1 MFFQFFDVASV
12 ASIPRRNLDL
22 NGNRTGKRVEFFG
35 VPALIWRSEGAG
47 LLNLGNKESSEEYSF
62 KFFIFRILAKFRKSK
77 NAGPTC
83 ITTIITLEPCALNAG
98 FHHFILRFNKF
109 SYFADT
115 IERRYRR

>member
-1 MFFQFFDVASV
+1 
-12 ASIPRRNLDL
+12 
-22 NGNRTGKRVEFFG
+22 
-35 VPALIWRSEGAG
+35 
-47 LLNLGNKESSEEYSF
+47 
-62 KFFIFRILAKFRKSK
+62 LAKFRKSK